1 MAKSLDDWAWKKGRT
16 YGTICVDLER
26 HQPIDLLPDRD
37 VATIAA
43 WLKAHP
49 TIEIVS
55 RDRGNEYIEAIR
67 QSAPNA
73 LPVADRWHLLVNF
86 GDAVEQFFRHQTAH
100 LKEAAALVQAQT
112 DATVSAGRAVPTRD
126 GASVSGRTRQCQTN
140 ESARMSARYAQVQAL
155 RAAGLAVA
163 SIARQLQISRRTTA
177 RYLAMDAPPPQRI
190 IRVRDR
196 HLLAPWK
203 PYRIQ
208 RWNDGCRNGLV
219 VWREL
224 RDQHAFPYSSRTVAR
239 FLTVL
244 RQDSGMG
251 RSFRAAPAQ
260 PIYTATQEQKRPLS
274 AGQAKRLWL
283 ADPADLDPWQ
293 DTYRQIVCARPQVAT
308 AYTLSQRFLQLIRER
323 QQQAA
328 LDQWIVDAQASGIGP
343 FRTFAGGL
351 LRDYAAV
358 TAAVTEVWSQGQT
371 EAQVHRLKLLKR
383 AMFGQAG
390 FPLLRNR
397 VLYRTLAYQPKER
410 SDSGAEPLP
419 HATDGGIADVPKETQ
434 Q

>member
-1 MAKSLDDWAWKKGRT
+1 
-16 YGTICVDLER
+16 
-26 HQPIDLLPDRD
+26 
-37 VATIAA
+37 
-43 WLKAHP
+43 
-49 TIEIVS
+49 
-55 RDRGNEYIEAIR
+55 
-67 QSAPNA
+67 
-73 LPVADRWHLLVNF
+73 
-86 GDAVEQFFRHQTAH
+86 
-100 LKEAAALVQAQT
+100 
-112 DATVSAGRAVPTRD
+112 
-126 GASVSGRTRQCQTN
+126 
-140 ESARMSARYAQVQAL
+140 
-155 RAAGLAVA
+155 
-163 SIARQLQISRRTTA
+163 
-177 RYLAMDAPPPQRI
+177 
-190 IRVRDR
+190 
-196 HLLAPWK
+196 
-203 PYRIQ
+203 
-208 RWNDGCRNGLV
+208 
-219 VWREL
+219 
-224 RDQHAFPYSSRTVAR
+224 
-239 FLTVL
+239 
-244 RQDSGMG
+244 MG

-419 HATDGGIADVPKETQ
+419 HAPD
-434 Q
+434 